1 MTAMQKRKSIGIN
14 GISETSSELHKVKKQ
29 WCPLPLIEHDI
40 TEAMLRMKKTV
51 NHKIT

>member
-14 GISETSSELHKVKKQ
+14 GISETSSEVNKVKKY
-29 WCPLPLIEHDI
+29 LPVIEHDI